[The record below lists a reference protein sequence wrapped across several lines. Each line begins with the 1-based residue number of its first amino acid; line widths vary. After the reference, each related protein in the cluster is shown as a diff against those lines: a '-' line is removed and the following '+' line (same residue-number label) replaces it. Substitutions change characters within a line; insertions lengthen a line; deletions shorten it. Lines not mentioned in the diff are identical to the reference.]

1 MSNLETRTS
10 IDSTDIENMIL
21 STFLFLNDLA
31 LDGEIDNDLFKLDD
45 RVFTSLFRK
54 RVAEQIN
61 SVEDE
66 AYSFLSYQ
74 IEEKCKDTQFE
85 MNLISILVKNSL
97 PLKVVKKYHDALL
110 EKNKFKDIV
119 WILKKK

>member
-119 WILKKK
+119 